1 MIDRIV
7 IENFKS
13 LRRVA
18 LSLGRVNLFIGAN
31 ASGKSNFLD
40 ALRVLQGI
48 GNGFTVSEILDGKP
62 KGATSEVWAGIR
74 GGSAR
79 TCFVRADAERPDA
92 CVAAPDEVAM
102 EVGGT
107 LAERRAVSWDVVAPA
122 IPASDP
128 RLRTLDAW
136 PTWRFLT
143 RFSPATGRITR
154 DRLDLGEHN
163 IYDMPAHGS
172 NSHAYAS
179 YDSGLPGMS
188 GSFRVDVRRPVF
200 GQFVGVYGNRI
211 YNDFP
216 REHPELVGR
225 VGALLANAQRVEPT
239 PELLR
244 RYSDAPEAQRMGDH
258 GENFA
263 ALIHTVCQDSE
274 AKDAYVSWLRE
285 LRPEEVDDV
294 GVLAGALGE
303 SLFMITE
310 NGREFPA
317 PVLSDGTL
325 RFAAL
330 AAAFF
335 QPDMPSL
342 VTIEEIENGLHPSR
356 LRLLL
361 ELLRS
366 QAERRDVQVIATTHS
381 PRLLEWL
388 EEEEYATTFFCRRDE
403 ETGATEIRP
412 LTEVPDFMD
421 VVRKPDQR
429 ISDLFAEGWFE
440 GAL

>member
-1 MIDRIV
+1 MIDHIV

-13 LRRVA
+13 LRRVE

-40 ALRVLQGI
+40 ALRVLQGL
-48 GNGFTVSEILDGKP
+48 GNGFTIREILDGKP
-62 KGATSEVWAGIR
+62 KGATSDVWAGVR

-79 TCFVRADAERPDA
+79 ACFVGAGD
-92 CVAAPDEVAM
+92 
-102 EVGGT
+102 GGT
-107 LAERRAVSWDVVAPA
+107 GARTTATPNTVSIDAGGTSGDGAPPWDFVAKT

-128 RLRTLDAW
+128 RLRGLDSW
-136 PTWRFLT
+136 PTWRLLT
-143 RFSPATGRITR
+143 AFSPATGRILR
-154 DRLDLGEHN
+154 ERLHLGQHEL
-163 IYDMPAHGS
+163 YDVSPEGPDAHEL
-172 NSHAYAS
+172 ADYC
-179 YDSGLPGMS
+179 SGLPGMKS
-188 GSFRVDVRRPVF
+188 SFRLDARRPVF
-200 GQFVGVYGNRI
+200 GQFADTYGSRI
-211 YNDFP
+211 YDDLP
-216 REHPELVGR
+216 REHPTLVTR
-225 VGALLANAQRVEPT
+225 VGKLLADAQHVEPVPALLRG
-239 PELLR
+239 
-244 RYSDAPEAQRMGDH
+244 YSDAPDAQRMGDH

-263 ALIHTVCQDSE
+263 ALIRALCQDRE
-274 AKDAYVSWLRE
+274 AKDGYVSWLRE

-303 SLFMITE
+303 SLFMLKE

-330 AAAFF
+330 AATFF
-335 QPDMPSL
+335 QPDMPRL

-366 QAERRDVQVIATTHS
+366 QAERREVQVIATTHS

-388 EEEEYATTFFCRRDE
+388 EEDEYATTFFCGRDE

-412 LTEVPDFMD
+412 LTEVTDFMD

-429 ISDLFAEGWFE
+429 ISDLFAEGWLE

>member
-1 MIDRIV
+1 MIRHVV

-13 LRRVA
+13 LRRVE
-18 LSLGRVNLFIGAN
+18 LTLGRVNLFIGAN
-31 ASGKSNFLD
+31 ASGKSNFLE

-48 GNGFTVSEILDGKP
+48 GNKLTISEALNGKP
-62 KGATSEVWAGIR
+62 RGATSETWEGIR

-79 TCFVRADAERPDA
+79 ACFVGAGEIDL
-92 CVAAPDEVAM
+92 VGLQ
-102 EVGGT
+102 VGGQMAG
-107 LAERRAVSWDVVAPA
+107 LSKSLPVPWSLRISFSPRLGRVHKESFEAGRLIYSGDPGAHVSYYSGQPGRPPDISLSAHRAVLGS
-122 IPASDP
+122 
-128 RLRTLDAW
+128 L
-136 PTWRFLT
+136 
-143 RFSPATGRITR
+143 ATGWP
-154 DRLDLGEHN
+154 
-163 IYDMPAHGS
+163 PACQRGHVK
-172 NSHAYAS
+172 YA
-179 YDSGLPGMS
+179 
-188 GSFRVDVRRPVF
+188 
-200 GQFVGVYGNRI
+200 
-211 YNDFP
+211 
-216 REHPELVGR
+216 GR
-225 VGALLANAQRVEPT
+225 VTGLLTNTQTLELSAA
-239 PELLR
+239 LLR
-244 RYSDAPEAQRMGDH
+244 RYADVQYARRMGDR

-263 ALIHTVCQDSE
+263 ALVHTLCQDAETKE
-274 AKDAYVSWLRE
+274 AYLSWLRE
-285 LRPEEVDDV
+285 LRPEHIGDVDVLLGAV
-294 GVLAGALGE
+294 GE
-303 SLFMITE
+303 PLFMLRE

-330 AAAFF
+330 AAVFF